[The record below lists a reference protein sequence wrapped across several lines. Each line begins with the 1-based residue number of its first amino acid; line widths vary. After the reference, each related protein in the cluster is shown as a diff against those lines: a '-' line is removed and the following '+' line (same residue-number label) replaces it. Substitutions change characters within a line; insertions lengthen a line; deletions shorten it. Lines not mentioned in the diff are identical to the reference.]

1 MNILVSL
8 AKNTSML
15 LLMNIA
21 KMIFPLITLPY
32 LTRVLTV
39 DCFGL
44 VAYVKAVMQ
53 YMQIFV
59 DYGFMISGT
68 QDIALARSDN
78 DQLNEE
84 VSNILLARL
93 FLAVIGLILLVV
105 ITFIL
110 PTLKDNFTFV
120 LLSYLVV
127 VLTCFLFDY
136 LFRGLEKME
145 VITKRFVVMRGF
157 AVLLTFV
164 FVKSDVDIL
173 WIPIL
178 DILGSI
184 IAVILVFIQLHKM
197 KIVLKFHLSNDILKK
212 IKDSTVVFLNT
223 VAETAFMA
231 LNTIVIGIYLPIK
244 EVAFWSLSLQII
256 SAGQAFYTPII
267 EGIYPRMI
275 ISKDFNIIQ
284 KVLKIFIPIIILGC
298 IFTYFAAPIMVQ
310 IIGGIQYIDATSTL
324 QALIPVLFFGF
335 TTMLFGWPTLGVLG
349 TAKDV
354 TFCTMITAF
363 LQILGLI
370 VLVNMGKLTIL
381 NISWLRGITEFIN
394 TCLRALYICAYRY
407 KGDIDCGKWTRN

>member
-1 MNILVSL
+1 LKGN
-8 AKNTSML
+8 
-15 LLMNIA
+15 
-21 KMIFPLITLPY
+21 
-32 LTRVLTV
+32 
-39 DCFGL
+39 
-44 VAYVKAVMQ
+44 
-53 YMQIFV
+53 
-59 DYGFMISGT
+59 
-68 QDIALARSDN
+68 
-78 DQLNEE
+78 
-84 VSNILLARL
+84 
-93 FLAVIGLILLVV
+93 FL
-105 ITFIL
+105 
-110 PTLKDNFTFV
+110 FV

-145 VITKRFVVMRGF
+145 VITKRFVVMRGI
-157 AVLLTFV
+157 AVLLTFF
-164 FVKSDVDIL
+164 FVKSDSDIL

-197 KIVLKFHLSNDILKK
+197 KIMLKFHSSNDILKK

-223 VAETAFMA
+223 VAVTAFMA

-349 TAKDV
+349 KAKDV

-370 VLVNMGKLTIL
+370 VLVDMGKLTIL

-394 TCLRALYICAYRY
+394 TCLRLLYIWAYRY

>member
-1 MNILVSL
+1 
-8 AKNTSML
+8 
-15 LLMNIA
+15 MNIA

-223 VAETAFMA
+223 VAVTAFMA